1 MEWTFF
7 QRENAD
13 DQQARAKILNV
24 LIIKEIQIKTTVR
37 YHLTPVRMTLNERT
51 WIKKLWREYGEK
63 EILVHCWWECKLVKP
78 LWKAVWNL
86 LKKLKIEQPYDLAIQ
101 LLGIYPKNLKHY
113 LGELHAIAALVTIA
127 KVLKQLKFPLALR
140 RKISW

>member
-37 YHLTPVRMTLNERT
+37 YHLTPVRMTLNEKNMN
-51 WIKKLWREYGEK
+51 KKTLERIWRKGNP
-63 EILVHCWWECKLVKP
+63 CT
-78 LWKAVWNL
+78 L
-86 LKKLKIEQPYDLAIQ
+86 LM
-101 LLGIYPKNLKHY
+101 GM
-113 LGELHAIAALVTIA
+113 
-127 KVLKQLKFPLALR
+127 
-140 RKISW
+140 